1 MIKKLKA
8 KVQQIKPELPKSLN
22 SFAGSAIIEPESKE
36 LLLKKGVIYAAFDIS
51 ASDDL
56 DTELVTKL
64 VSDVLHD
71 SYFSSESISP
81 IQSLEKAI
89 SDVKGKVS
97 NICLDMVE
105 TGGAKETATVEFN
118 ISALVLWGNVIYIVM
133 YGEGSGFLVKRG
145 EIRPINKLS
154 EGNFSTATGIVAEGD
169 VFILCNDVFAKKIPP
184 EQLLNTSISIDV
196 IPPHAVCLIL
206 KFEEDATLGQDE
218 NIRIAPEITSATS
231 AARKIARK
239 ASAQGIWAKK
249 LSGRLGGAISKRRG
263 RKVAEPAPSVKRHQ
277 FVPQPDPRK
286 SKSKLRSV
294 GMIVVPVVVFLLAGS
309 IALTLLK
316 DKIKDKTGFDGLEKL
331 SGLNLNLE
339 SLEKKLLH
347 REDEEETEVKGI
359 QDETA
364 AQSTESAKKEGEE
377 TIEYLEE
384 NTIKQNY
391 EALYDVK
398 IVDSNARPT
407 SIAVVGD
414 SVVVADKVAGTLFV
428 SDISTPKFEALE
440 STFAGIESLM
450 TFGSNLGFN
459 DKEGYKL
466 FDLQT
471 GEIVNS
477 YPQEEL
483 NIAVAYLDFIY
494 SLRGDKIL
502 KYIKEEEG
510 LAENLWMQDENLM
523 GAKDMDIAVSI
534 YVLDGEGK
542 LRKYTSGIEDEFEVD
557 GLETPFKNP
566 VQVLTAFDF
575 DHMYVAD
582 SGNRR
587 VVVMDK
593 KGAYV
598 KQFAHEDAKIWDA
611 IKGIGVNADESKL
624 FVLSGSKI
632 FEVDI

>member
-1 MIKKLKA
+1 M
-8 KVQQIKPELPKSLN
+8 N

-36 LLLKKGVIYAAFDIS
+36 LLLKKGVIYATFDIS

-56 DTELVTKL
+56 DTELVAKL

-81 IQSLEKAI
+81 TQSLEKAI

-118 ISALVLWGNVIYIVM
+118 ISALVLWGNVIYVVM
-133 YGEGSGFLVKRG
+133 YGAGSGFLVKRG

-169 VFILCNDVFAKKIPP
+169 VFILCNDVFAEKIPP

-218 NIRIAPEITSATS
+218 NIRIAPEIASATS

-239 ASAQGIWAKK
+239 ASAQGVWAKK
-249 LSGRLGGAISKRRG
+249 LSGKLGGAISKRKG
-263 RKVAEPAPSVKRHQ
+263 RRVAEPAPSVKRHQ
-277 FVPQPDPRK
+277 FVLQPDPRK
-286 SKSKLRSV
+286 SRGKLRSV

-339 SLEKKLLH
+339 SSEKKLLR
-347 REDEEETEVKGI
+347 REEGEETEVRGI
-359 QDETA
+359 QDENA
-364 AQSTESAKKEGEE
+364 EQSTGSAGKEEGEKA
-377 TIEYLEE
+377 IEYLEE
-384 NTIKQNY
+384 NTIKQSY

-407 SIAVVGD
+407 DIAVVGD

-450 TFGSNLGFN
+450 IVGSNLGFN

-471 GEIVNS
+471 SEVVNS
-477 YPQEEL
+477 YPQEDL
-483 NIAVAYLDFIY
+483 GITVAYLDFIY
-494 SLRGDKIL
+494 SLKGDKVL
-502 KYIKEEEG
+502 KYIKGEGG
-510 LAENLWMQDENLM
+510 LAENLWMQDENLT

-534 YVLDGEGK
+534 YVLDREGK
-542 LRKYTSGIEDEFEVD
+542 LRKYTGGIEDEFEVD

-566 VQVLTAFDF
+566 VQILTDFDF
-575 DHMYVAD
+575 DYMYVAD

-587 VVVMDK
+587 VVMMDK

-598 KQFAHEDAKIWDA
+598 KQFAHEDAKIWDD